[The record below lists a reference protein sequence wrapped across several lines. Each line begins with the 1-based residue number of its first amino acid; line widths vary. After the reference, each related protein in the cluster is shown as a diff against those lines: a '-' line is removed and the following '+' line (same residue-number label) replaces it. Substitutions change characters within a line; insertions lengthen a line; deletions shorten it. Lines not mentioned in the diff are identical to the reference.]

1 MTMSH
6 AVART
11 PLGMIWRFLTS
22 KVTAIGLILTL
33 GVLTL
38 LGTLFPQLPDSARGN
53 SMATAAWLDG
63 IRPRFGDA
71 TDWLARMQVFGVFH
85 SLTFTTTAAVLG
97 VSTLACTINRTPA
110 LWRQVARPPL
120 HPSGHLL
127 DQNHHSRRVVVA
139 TDPASVTASVAAHLR
154 GRYHLVTTSTA
165 EATDLYAVRHRFAP
179 LATLVA
185 HAGIVLVLAAAA
197 VTGQV
202 AFRDSEVAV
211 VVGERHAVGH
221 DTGLVIEAASF
232 TDSYTEAGTPLD
244 YASDLKLLAD
254 GRPVARATVRVN
266 EPLRYDDIAIY
277 QSFYGVA
284 AVLQVS
290 DSTGTTL
297 FDGGVPLKWGAEDG
311 IHTVGLLDLP
321 LPGEQLAV
329 VSTVSGKRDPLL
341 RAGQVQIVTYRGGA
355 ETDRRVISTGVATDV
370 GGLRVTFLRE
380 RQFTGLTVARDPGSL
395 WVWWG
400 AALLLV
406 GMTITFSMRPRRLW
420 VRITAHPSGSQV
432 HVVTPARTTP
442 TDADLHD
449 PDSATLDELIRALTP
464 ASVETL
470 PDPALIRK

>member
-1 MTMSH
+1 M
-6 AVART
+6 
-11 PLGMIWRFLTS
+11 
-22 KVTAIGLILTL
+22 
-33 GVLTL
+33 
-38 LGTLFPQLPDSARGN
+38 
-53 SMATAAWLDG
+53 
-63 IRPRFGDA
+63 
-71 TDWLARMQVFGVFH
+71 
-85 SLTFTTTAAVLG
+85 
-97 VSTLACTINRTPA
+97 
-110 LWRQVARPPL
+110 
-120 HPSGHLL
+120 
-127 DQNHHSRRVVVA
+127 
-139 TDPASVTASVAAHLR
+139 
-154 GRYHLVTTSTA
+154 
-165 EATDLYAVRHRFAP
+165 
-179 LATLVA
+179 
-185 HAGIVLVLAAAA
+185 
-197 VTGQV
+197 
-202 AFRDSEVAV
+202 
-211 VVGERHAVGH
+211 
-221 DTGLVIEAASF
+221 
-232 TDSYTEAGTPLD
+232 
-244 YASDLKLLAD
+244 
-254 GRPVARATVRVN
+254 
-266 EPLRYDDIAIY
+266 
-277 QSFYGVA
+277 
-284 AVLQVS
+284 
-290 DSTGTTL
+290 
-297 FDGGVPLKWGAEDG
+297 GAEDG